1 MSDIDRPWYRPVAAM
16 LAANGHAGGFV
27 VRFAEYRPDLVE
39 GLAAA
44 LGLGLRDCRAE
55 LLAPLGWE
63 AGRLPLAALDAW
75 LDRMTLDRVRGA
87 GGIVAQNVEALL
99 AAKLEAEQQAW
110 LAALL
115 GAGRP
120 LPVVVPIVVLER
132 ALPRASPR
140 VVSLA
145 ADAVPELTL
154 LRRLLG

>member
-1 MSDIDRPWYRPVAAM
+1 MTDLERPWYRPVAEM

-39 GLAAA
+39 GLAGA

-75 LDRMTLDRVRGA
+75 LDRMAA
-87 GGIVAQNVEALL
+87 GGGLVAQNVEALL
-99 AAKLEAEQQAW
+99 AAKPEAEQQAW

-115 GAGRP
+115 GSGRP
-120 LPVVVPIVVLER
+120 VPVVVPIVVLER

>member
-1 MSDIDRPWYRPVAAM
+1 MSDIDWPWYRPVAAM

-55 LLAPLGWE
+55 ILAPLGWE

-75 LDRMTLDRVRGA
+75 LDRVTAR

-99 AAKLEAEQQAW
+99 AAKPEAEQQAW

-120 LPVVVPIVVLER
+120 VPVVVPIVVLER

-140 VVSLA
+140 IVSLA
-145 ADAVPELTL
+145 ADEVPELTL

>member
-55 LLAPLGWE
+55 ILAPLGWE

-75 LDRMTLDRVRGA
+75 LDRVTAG

-99 AAKLEAEQQAW
+99 AAKPEAEQQAW

-120 LPVVVPIVVLER
+120 VPVVVPIVVLER

-140 VVSLA
+140 IVSLA
-145 ADAVPELTL
+145 ADEVPELTL

>member
-1 MSDIDRPWYRPVAAM
+1 MSDLERPWYRPVAEM
-16 LAANGHAGGFV
+16 LAANGNSGGFV
-27 VRFAEYRPDLVE
+27 VRFAEYRPDLVQ
-39 GLAAA
+39 GLAGA
-44 LGLGLRDCRAE
+44 LGLGLRDCRVE

-75 LDRMTLDRVRGA
+75 LDRMAA
-87 GGIVAQNVEALL
+87 GGGLVAQNVEALL
-99 AAKLEAEQQAW
+99 AAKSEAEQRAW

-115 GAGRP
+115 TIDRP
-120 LPVVVPIVVLER
+120 APVVVPIVVLEQ

-154 LRRLLG
+154 LRRFLG

>member
-75 LDRMTLDRVRGA
+75 LDRVTAG

-99 AAKLEAEQQAW
+99 AAKPEAEQQAW

-120 LPVVVPIVVLER
+120 VPVVVPIVVLER

-140 VVSLA
+140 IVSLA
-145 ADAVPELTL
+145 ADEVPELTL